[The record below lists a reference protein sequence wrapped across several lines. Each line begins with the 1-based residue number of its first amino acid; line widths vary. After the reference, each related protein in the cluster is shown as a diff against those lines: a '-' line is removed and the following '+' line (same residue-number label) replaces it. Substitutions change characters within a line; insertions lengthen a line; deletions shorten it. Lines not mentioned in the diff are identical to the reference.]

1 MQADAEKEDLEDIDE
16 DGDFDEAEILEDLN
30 PIDSYGEL
38 QDFIDKEREA
48 DDMIHENY
56 KLGVEEE
63 S

>member
-16 DGDFDEAEILEDLN
+16 NEDFDEAEILEDLN

-48 DDMIHENY
+48 DDMLHESY
-56 KLGVEEE
+56 KLELKEE

>member
-38 QDFIDKEREA
+38 QDFIDKER
-48 DDMIHENY
+48 DSLLNN
-56 KLGVEEE
+56 
-63 S
+63 

>member
-1 MQADAEKEDLEDIDE
+1 MQADSEKEDWEDIDE
-16 DGDFDEAEILEDLN
+16 NEDFDEAEILEDLN

-48 DDMIHENY
+48 DENY
-56 KLGVEEE
+56 SLGVEEE